1 MEGVAADPV
10 ATASRIRDYLG
21 LPTVRWSGES
31 LETLRGYATKASW
44 HKGRRLREGSEVP
57 SRSEGVLTELYR
69 DEVRQLRAREPAV
82 VENWPRWSAQAI

>member
-1 MEGVAADPV
+1 M
-10 ATASRIRDYLG
+10 RIRDYLG

-57 SRSEGVLTELYR
+57 SWSEGVLTELYR
-69 DEVRQLRAREPAV
+69 DEVRQLRARETPQSSRIGRAGR
-82 VENWPRWSAQAI
+82 PRPYD

>member
-1 MEGVAADPV
+1 MPPV
-10 ATASRIRDYLG
+10 KQRGRVQLAHQRRQR
-21 LPTVRWSGES
+21 RWSGES

-57 SRSEGVLTELYR
+57 SWSEGVLTELYR

-82 VENWPRWSAQAI
+82 VENWPRWSVPDSR